1 MNQLF
6 EDCMNKPMGE
16 DTKYSRAIKV
26 PQYEPSNT
34 KPILST
40 VYDTTKYNK
49 LIAKIK
55 KSGVSDEEKKFLKFA
70 ASRHIVFTYSKIAD
84 YYAHASKEMQELME
98 ESALVILD
106 IDDAI
111 ANGYVALSEKMKQLI
126 DEEKERDAL
135 AREAQDIL
143 KEQRILAEQKEKDE
157 KESKKVANKKR
168 EGEEDTGETAEI
180 VETVDKNE
188 PVVETKT
195 DTNTVGNTPLF

>member
-6 EDCMNKPMGE
+6 EDCMNKPMGD
-16 DTKYSRAIKV
+16 DTKYSRAIKI
-26 PQYEPSNT
+26 PQYTPSDV
-34 KPILST
+34 KPELST
-40 VYDTTKYNK
+40 VYDTKKYNK

-55 KSGVSDEEKKFLKFA
+55 KSEVSEEEKKFLKFA

-111 ANGYVALSEKMKQLI
+111 ANGFVAMSDKMKQLI

-135 AREAQDIL
+135 ASEAQDIL
-143 KEQRILAEQKEKDE
+143 KKQRELAEQKERDD
-157 KESKKVANKKR
+157 KEAKKVANKKR
-168 EGEEDTGETAEI
+168 EGEENTGETVDV
-180 VETVDKNE
+180 VETVDKDE
-188 PVVETKT
+188 PVVETKADT
-195 DTNTVGNTPLF
+195 DTVGNTPLF